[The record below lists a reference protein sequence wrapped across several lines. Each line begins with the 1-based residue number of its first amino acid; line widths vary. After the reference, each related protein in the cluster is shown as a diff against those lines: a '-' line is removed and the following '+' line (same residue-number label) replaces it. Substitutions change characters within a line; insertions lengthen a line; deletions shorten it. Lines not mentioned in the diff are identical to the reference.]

1 VNNKKVKLLS
11 SAILIFSFVFVFLMA
26 SVALAQVTGVGPTSP
41 TAIENL
47 VRSIA
52 NWFQGIVLAI
62 GIIMIIAAG
71 LIWMT
76 AGGDEEKMGKARRML
91 VYGLVGIAVAIV
103 AYVAQ
108 TFIENLLGG

>member
-1 VNNKKVKLLS
+1 MNKKIKLLS
-11 SAILIFSFVFVFLMA
+11 TILTSSFVFALVLTP
-26 SVALAQVTGVGPTSP
+26 VALAQVTGVGPTSP
-41 TAIENL
+41 EAIEDL

-108 TFIENLLGG
+108 TFIENLLQG